1 MSEPEEIKVV
11 LIGDS
16 GVGKSSI
23 ISQYIN
29 HKFDPS
35 CEASTNSEF
44 STKIVDYP
52 EHNISLKFNIWDTMG
67 QEKYRSLTKI
77 FYKNADVVIL
87 VYDVTCEESFDSIK
101 NYWYNEVI
109 KNADLSPIIA
119 LVGNKADL
127 CPKDKLYNKEC
138 VNYANEINAMFE
150 QISAM
155 SSSGVNGIFEK
166 IGKLFV
172 DPKGNKS
179 HNLSLLNGLYD
190 FNPIKNG
197 KNNNKNNNNIRYTK
211 NNSIKLHQNINKS
224 KEKKKCC

>member
-1 MSEPEEIKVV
+1 
-11 LIGDS
+11 
-16 GVGKSSI
+16 
-23 ISQYIN
+23 
-29 HKFDPS
+29 
-35 CEASTNSEF
+35 
-44 STKIVDYP
+44 
-52 EHNISLKFNIWDTMG
+52 MG

-197 KNNNKNNNNIRYTK
+197 KNTNKNNNIRYTK